1 MNGLGLSAEQIAAR
15 RKYVQ
20 AGDADRI
27 MRGEWRTVWRE
38 KMGLAEGE
46 DLAGVLAVQLGS
58 FTEPF
63 NLAWCEQATGR
74 PITYYSDNLL
84 ASSAWNLLHETADEN
99 LRVAGWRRPELQVSV
114 DYPFMAANLDGMTT
128 TPQGHR
134 CVIDAKHVGRSDEQ
148 MLLRYTPGMVHQ
160 ATVMGCDW
168 WALSVL
174 IGNSKH
180 EVIYQ
185 QVDPLYQAQLISTE
199 REFWGYVERGEEPED
214 RTEPTAPPKP
224 QPKRREIILD
234 LTPESERP
242 NWAGEFTR
250 LAREFADTHGAATKH
265 AIVREEI
272 KQLVP
277 EDVVLVQLGLVRYK
291 RDGRGQTISMEKT
304 DGI

>member
-1 MNGLGLSAEQIAAR
+1 MNGLGLSQDQIQNR
-15 RKYVQ
+15 KKYVQ

-27 MRGEWRTVWRE
+27 MRGEWRAVWRE

-46 DLAGVLAVQLGS
+46 DLFGVLAVQLGS

-63 NLAWCEQATGR
+63 NLAWCERATGR
-74 PITYYSDNLL
+74 PIKYYSGNPLMRAIWLEMQPYGEDIQ
-84 ASSAWNLLHETADEN
+84 ARMAIEQ
-99 LRVAGWRRPELQVSV
+99 ELQVSP
-114 DYPFMAANLDGMTT
+114 DYPFMAANLDGMTA

-185 QVDPLYQAQLISTE
+185 QVDPLYQAQLIATE
-199 REFWGYVERGEEPED
+199 RDFWTWVEAGEEPED
-214 RTEPTAPPKP
+214 PTTPTAPPKP

-272 KQLVP
+272 KKLVP
-277 EDVVLVQLGLVRYK
+277 EDVGLVQLGLVRYK
-291 RDGRGQTISMEKT
+291 RDGRGQTISMEKN
-304 DGI
+304 DGN